1 MTIKTKL
8 AFNAIVVLAAI
19 SIIVAFSLLS
29 MRTINRNVSELTQ
42 KTTPYQLKA
51 LNQQRA
57 LQSHA
62 TNLVNLSISR
72 TMKESEGVAAIVSES
87 LSQVKNTSAEM
98 AKLKAE
104 SSKGDKAIAEIT
116 KSILDI
122 TEQKI
127 RAQEAV
133 LKASIDIQGKMAE
146 ALKRMNELDKFAKS
160 IQVKTSGSMIS
171 DVDSLVASNQQLN
184 SLVAVRDGLKD
195 LTIAIAKI
203 PVTMDKRSVAGL
215 RDGVTNTAKG
225 ITQALKNVKD
235 IDKTANEISQK
246 LASLGEKVSGNK
258 GLAALQL
265 KFLGDEDEKLKEGIE
280 TLAKEAVYEIS
291 YMLPTVE
298 KEINNAN
305 ARLKGNTEAMSK
317 SITAFSD
324 TNDTLSLAT
333 GLSLLSSSLVT
344 RINECIHVT
353 NLDDF
358 SRQISLT
365 SALLKDA
372 NNIGNRLKDQLTQG
386 KRSEELKLVTAC
398 MVSIGAVSDKF
409 SSKEG
414 VAEIVKASIKN
425 KEELEKL
432 NGQMRSIV
440 AQQLGDSNKDVS
452 QAGVNQ
458 ENVVSSLNQTA
469 KRTVAMTTIMGG
481 IIIIITLLMNFL
493 ISRSIT
499 KPINRVSENLREG
512 ADQVASSSSQV
523 RSASQ
528 SLAEGAS
535 SQASSLEETSSSLE
549 EMSSMTKQNA
559 DHANQAKA
567 MMAEA
572 NQIIEKVS
580 HHMTDMA
587 GAVVEITKSSEETGK
602 IIKTI
607 DEIAFQTNLL
617 ALNAAVEAARAGEAG
632 AGFAV
637 VASEVRNLAI
647 RASEA
652 AKNTS
657 NLIEN
662 TIRAVRKGNELTNA
676 TQEAFKENAAIS
688 KKIGQLVDEIATA
701 SEEQSHGITQVNTAV
716 AEMDKVTQSTAASA
730 EESAAASEELNA
742 QAEQMKVFV
751 EDLVRVVGGSGH
763 AAGSR
768 GNGGGLPRSRVSSKL
783 SFLREEVDDAQF
795 SKPNPAELSNQLKEI
810 VATQRVKKQ
819 EGN

>member
-19 SIIVAFSLLS
+19 SIIVASSLLS

-62 TNLVNLSISR
+62 TNLVNLSSSR
-72 TMKESEGVAAIVSES
+72 TLKEYEEVAAIVSES
-87 LSQVKNTSAEM
+87 LSQVENTSAEM

-104 SSKGDKAIAEIT
+104 SSRGDKTIAEIT

-122 TEQKI
+122 TERNI

-133 LKASIDIQGKMAE
+133 LNASIDIQGKMAE
-146 ALKRMNELDKFAKS
+146 ASKRMNELDKFAKS

-171 DVDSLVASNQQLN
+171 DVDSLVASNQRLN
-184 SLVAVRDGLKD
+184 NLVAVRDGLKD

-225 ITQALKNVKD
+225 ITQALKNVIG

-246 LASLGEKVSGNK
+246 LASLSAKVNGNK

-265 KFLGDEDEKLKEGIE
+265 KFLSDEDEKLKEGIE
-280 TLAKEAVYEIS
+280 TLAKEAGYEIS

-305 ARLKGNTEAMSK
+305 TRLKGNTEEMSK
-317 SITAFSD
+317 SISAFSD
-324 TNDTLSLAT
+324 TNDTLSLASA
-333 GLSLLSSSLVT
+333 LSLLSASLVT
-344 RINECIHVT
+344 RINDCIHAT
-353 NLDDF
+353 DLDDF
-358 SRQISLT
+358 SRQVSLIG
-365 SALLKDA
+365 AMFKEA
-372 NNIGNRLKDQLTQG
+372 NNIGTQLKDHLTRG
-386 KRSEELKLVTAC
+386 KRREELKLVTAS

-414 VAEIVKASIKN
+414 VAEIVKASIRN

-440 AQQLGDSNKDVS
+440 AQQSGESNKDVS

-458 ENVVSSLNQTA
+458 ENVVSSLNQAA

-481 IIIIITLLMNFL
+481 MIIMITLLMNFL

-499 KPINRVSENLREG
+499 KPISQVSESLKEG

-523 RSASQ
+523 HSASQ

-535 SQASSLEETSSSLE
+535 SQASMLEETVASID
-549 EMSSMTKQNA
+549 EMASMTKQNA
-559 DHANQAKA
+559 DSALRANSMMIETSHVIDRANKA
-567 MMAEA
+567 M
-572 NQIIEKVS
+572 
-580 HHMTDMA
+580 TDLIQSMNA
-587 GAVVEITKSSEETGK
+587 ISITSEETAH
-602 IIKTI
+602 IVKTI

-632 AGFAV
+632 LGFAV
-637 VASEVRNLAI
+637 VAEEVRNLAL
-647 RASEA
+647 RSTEA
-652 AKNTS
+652 AKNTAG
-657 NLIEN
+657 LIEG
-662 TIRAVRKGNELTNA
+662 TIQQIKNGSQIVSVTN
-676 TQEAFKENAAIS
+676 EAFEKVAGEAKKVGELVAEIAAAS
-688 KKIGQLVDEIATA
+688 QEQAQGIGQINKAM
-701 SEEQSHGITQVNTAV
+701 
-716 AEMDKVTQSTAASA
+716 AEMDKVVMKTASTADESSTAAQTMNA
-730 EESAAASEELNA
+730 E
-742 QAEQMKVFV
+742 AEQMRSCVA
-751 EDLVRVVGGSGH
+751 DLIALVKGRDGADGGH
-763 AAGSR
+763 ELIPLQR
-768 GNGGGLPRSRVSSKL
+768 GREVSY
-783 SFLREEVDDAQF
+783 
-795 SKPNPAELSNQLKEI
+795 
-810 VATQRVKKQ
+810 
-819 EGN
+819 